1 MRVLLIED
9 DPSVAGSIELMLTSE
24 DFQVETARLGADGV
38 ALGRVNDYGLIVLDL
53 NLPDISGYDVLRS
66 LRTGRIMTPVLI
78 LSGLADIQHKV
89 KGLGFGADDY
99 LTKPFHKDELL
110 ARIRAVLRRSG
121 DQSENMIRCGDLVVN
136 LDHKRVEIA
145 GRDLDLTRREYEIIE
160 LLASRQG
167 APIAKEMFLNHMY
180 GGMDEPEQKIID
192 VFVCKAR
199 KKIVQASGGRDYI
212 ETVRGRGYTLREPQA
227 VKANTAFV

>member
-1 MRVLLIED
+1 MRLLLIED
-9 DPSVAGSIELMLTSE
+9 DPSVAGSIELMLKSE
-24 DFQVETARLGADGV
+24 DFRVETTHLGEDGV
-38 ALGRVNDYGLIVLDL
+38 SLGQVNEYELIILDL

-66 LRTGRIMTPVLI
+66 LRAGRIRTPVLL

-121 DQSENMIRCGDLVVN
+121 DQSKNVIRCGDLVVN

-160 LLASRQG
+160 LLAGRQG
-167 APIAKEMFLNHMY
+167 APTTKEMFLNHMY
-180 GGMDEPEQKIID
+180 GAMDEPEQKIID

-227 VKANTAFV
+227 LKANTAFV

>member
-1 MRVLLIED
+1 
-9 DPSVAGSIELMLTSE
+9 
-24 DFQVETARLGADGV
+24 
-38 ALGRVNDYGLIVLDL
+38 VNDYGLIVLDL

-66 LRTGRIMTPVLI
+66 LRTGRIRTPVLI
-78 LSGLADIQHKV
+78 LSGFADIQHKV

-160 LLASRQG
+160 LLAGRQG
-167 APIAKEMFLNHMY
+167 APITKEMFLNHMY

-227 VKANTAFV
+227 MKANTAFV